1 MLRKCIVIYN
11 CCSIIIYGIER
22 GEADYM
28 TQEKKN
34 AGIEGEACQRE
45 NCQKNFSNAHI
56 MRNGYTYTN
65 RVLIIKASHYMKKGK
80 L

>member
-1 MLRKCIVIYN
+1 
-11 CCSIIIYGIER
+11 
-22 GEADYM
+22 M
-28 TQEKKN
+28 TQEKKKN
-34 AGIEGEACQRE
+34 AGTEGEACQRK

>member
-11 CCSIIIYGIER
+11 YHCIIIYGIER
-22 GEADYM
+22 GEAYYM

-34 AGIEGEACQRE
+34 AGYKGEAYQHK
-45 NCQKNFSNAHI
+45 NCQKNFSNAH
-56 MRNGYTYTN
+56 MTRNGYIYTD
-65 RVLIIKASHYMKKGK
+65 RVLIIKASYYMKKGK

>member
-1 MLRKCIVIYN
+1 M
-11 CCSIIIYGIER
+11 IIYGIER

-34 AGIEGEACQRE
+34 AGYEGEADQHK
-45 NCQKNFSNAHI
+45 NCRKKFSNAHI
-56 MRNGYTYTN
+56 MRNGYTYTD
-65 RVLIIKASHYMKKGK
+65 RVLIIKASYYMKKGK